1 MVLVIPITPT
11 RVRKS
16 GDGNFK
22 LSLSTVCRIVEH
34 EMPRFHPEH
43 GLVIAQF
50 ADGNY
55 ANGCLVNS
63 PSLPENTAIITAAHV
78 ARAKPR
84 PRIVGAEVS
93 TTPNF
98 LFHSFLDIAGAHFP
112 SLVPG
117 FVKLTAVSPGEKL
130 VVIGRHGSRQHVF
143 TIPARV
149 VEVSDYGEI
158 LIEKIS
164 GSKDFQ
170 VGMSGSPGVIDQAV
184 IGVLS
189 RGIKNK
195 PKLAV
200 LEPISAILA

>member
-16 GDGNFK
+16 WDGNFK

-78 ARAKPR
+78 ARAQPR
-84 PRIVGAEVS
+84 PTIV
-93 TTPNF
+93 TPTSNEAHHF

-112 SLVPG
+112 RLVPG
-117 FVKLTAVSPGEKL
+117 FVKLTDIFIGQKL
-130 VVIGRHGSRQHVF
+130 AVIGRHGSRQHVF

-149 VEVSDYGEI
+149 VEVSEYGEI
-158 LIEKIS
+158 LVEKIS